1 MSKEIEIRLAA
12 RPGDLRRL
20 SQTRFV
26 KRLSQGN
33 TATRRYNTVYYD
45 TAKFALAK
53 KGLSLRVRRSGRS
66 YVQTVKEQNTSAL
79 VTDRAE
85 WESPLPT
92 PEPDL
97 RFVPD
102 PKTRERLMAL
112 TSDKKIEAKLETE
125 IRRTTRHLKSVGAL
139 CIPRSGSDA
148 SLRPARI
155 PEP

>member
-1 MSKEIEIRLAA
+1 MNRAESAQNLARPETFKLIDIPREIGNSLERNSCTGSMSKEIEIRLAA

-79 VTDRAE
+79 V
-85 WESPLPT
+85 
-92 PEPDL
+92 
-97 RFVPD
+97 
-102 PKTRERLMAL
+102 
-112 TSDKKIEAKLETE
+112 
-125 IRRTTRHLKSVGAL
+125 
-139 CIPRSGSDA
+139 
-148 SLRPARI
+148 
-155 PEP
+155 